1 MKIIVTGGSGFL
13 GSHVADELSKRG
25 HKVIIFDKKKSK
37 WIRSDQKMFIGNIL
51 NPNDLENVIKNTDV
65 VFHFAA
71 LADLDQALKNP
82 INTVKVNILGTVQV
96 LELCRKHNVKRFI
109 HASTIYVNS
118 TDGGFYRSSKKAA
131 EDYVEEYKKIHGLN
145 YAIVRFGSL
154 YGQRSDDTN
163 GVRIIVKNAI
173 VNGQISYTGSRKTV
187 RSYIHILDAA
197 KACVD
202 TLKKK
207 YENEHVIIT
216 GKKQIKMTM
225 FLKNLSKMLKIS
237 KKIKFQ
243 NRKVVGH
250 YDITP
255 FTYQFKKGQI
265 FKHKS
270 NIDIYDGILQLINE
284 IRNEKNFKNIN

>member
-13 GSHVADELSKRG
+13 GSHVADELSKRS

-131 EDYVEEYKKIHGLN
+131 EDYVEEYKKIHDLN
-145 YAIVRFGSL
+145 YTIVRFGSL

-207 YENEHVIIT
+207 YENKHVIIT
-216 GKKQIKMTM
+216 GKKQIKMTK
-225 FLKNLSKMLKIS
+225 FLKNLSKILKIS

-270 NIDIYDGILQLINE
+270 NIDIHDGILQLINE
-284 IRNEKNFKNIN
+284 IKNERNLR

>member
-1 MKIIVTGGSGFL
+1 MKITVTGGSGFL

-37 WIRSDQKMFIGNIL
+37 WIRPDQKMFIGNIL
-51 NPNDLENVIKNTDV
+51 NPNDLENVIKNIDV

-71 LADLDQALKNP
+71 LANLDQALKNP

-96 LELCRKHNVKRFI
+96 LELCCKHNVKRFI

-131 EDYVEEYKKIHGLN
+131 EDYVEEYKKIHDLN
-145 YAIVRFGSL
+145 YTIVRFGSL

-163 GVRIIVKNAI
+163 GVRLIVKNAI

-202 TLKKK
+202 TLKEK
-207 YENEHVIIT
+207 YKNKSLIIT
-216 GKKQIKMTM
+216 GKKAIKITT

-270 NIDIYDGILQLINE
+270 NIDIHDGILQLINE
-284 IRNEKNFKNIN
+284 IKNERNLR

>member
-1 MKIIVTGGSGFL
+1 MKVTVLGGSGFL

-131 EDYVEEYKKIHGLN
+131 EDYVEEYKKIHNLN
-145 YAIVRFGSL
+145 YTIIRFGSL
-154 YGQRSDDTN
+154 YGQRSDATN
-163 GVRIIVKNAI
+163 GVRKILTDAI
-173 VNGQISYTGSRKTV
+173 VNDEMSYAGSRKTV
-187 RSYIHILDAA
+187 RRYIHVLDAA

-202 TLKKK
+202 ILKEK
-207 YENEHVIIT
+207 YKNKHLTIT
-216 GKKQIKMTM
+216 GKKEIKMTM
-225 FLKNLSKMLKIS
+225 FLKKLSKILKIS

-243 NRKVVGH
+243 NKKIIGR
-250 YDITP
+250 YETTP
-255 FTYQFKKGQI
+255 FTYKFQKGQI
-265 FKHKS
+265 FKLKS
-270 NIDIYDGILQLINE
+270 SINIYHGILKLIDE
-284 IRNEKNFKNIN
+284 IKNEKKSKNIN

>member
-1 MKIIVTGGSGFL
+1 MKVTVLGGSGFL

-131 EDYVEEYKKIHGLN
+131 EDYVEEYKKIHDLN
-145 YAIVRFGSL
+145 YTIVRFGSL

-216 GKKQIKMTM
+216 GKKQIKMMM

-270 NIDIYDGILQLINE
+270 NIDIHDGILQLINE
-284 IRNEKNFKNIN
+284 IKNERNLR